1 MSTKTDIMA
10 MLAIMLSLIALMLTV
25 SIAPFLFTKKLAI
38 SNLLNEELNNFE
50 GLYEKVIGEIRL
62 TENKPSRN
70 KRQSQPE
77 MGICECK
84 ADCTCPRGPPGP
96 PGMSGLHGAPGKPG
110 MKGEVGPPGSV
121 LMDKMHA
128 QKKKCCRVCPPGPKG
143 PPGPPGNKGCPGQK
157 GQPGNPGTCGKP
169 GLPGPPGCVG
179 KKGLPGFVGFP
190 GYPGDPGLPGCVF
203 CKGRPGCRG
212 PPGKKGPRGPFGRR
226 GKDGIP
232 GMRGE
237 PGPAG
242 PPGPPGRKGN
252 PGRRGPPGPAG
263 APGPDAQ
270 YCACPTRTEKL
281 LFGSPK
287 NQSNVIELHN
297 YYRSLV
303 GGGNLQCL
311 TTYSEELSEYAEGVA
326 STCTMSTF
334 TTHGIAYSVHK
345 EMPTVDDV
353 VRAFYNEGKYY
364 DKYTGSCSIANG
376 CANFKQFA
384 WFEANA
390 LGCGLSK
397 CEHLNH
403 GSESGFFAVC
413 AYSTKARAGGYPFA
427 PALDCLTCP
436 TEKPLCSRKYHCCTI
451 RSLFASSNI
460 TAELKLQMMRC
471 HPNLKEEDRAY
482 FEQKAGCYSMKVET
496 ILSTILFLLTNQCIQ
511 SAEKLLF
518 GSPKNQSNVI
528 ELHNYYRSLVG
539 GGNLQCLTTYSEELS
554 EYAEGVAS
562 TCTMSTFTTHGIAYS
577 VHKEMPTVD
586 DVVRAFYNEGKYYD
600 KYTGSCSIA
609 NGCANFKQ
617 FAWFEAN
624 ALGCGLSKCEHLN
637 HGSES
642 ELVQV
647 DIHLLLHLTRLYV
660 FNCAIPVEL
669 VNVSSVLTCA
679 MIDPLLKHKL
689 TPAFMGSNNW
699 FEAMTCFE
707 LLQTWHASDPSQF
720 WMDVCRVVSP
730 RHIEQDHQNLNSFGS
745 SPLQPASPLY
755 VPRRRLASTQ
765 NMDFN
770 LNASPGHRSSQDGS
784 FIQATR
790 QSGIIHF
797 RPPTFR
803 QRCIT
808 VEQNSYLTVILG
820 NTDEDIQLIYG
831 HFNNYNGGATSTGCS
846 SLDNCSGSGVTGL
859 GVGAG
864 AGACVARSPTESWLS
879 REKAWAN
886 DCDVNVAFLDFSNF
900 TGEQIADA
908 LKSRFEVGA
917 GQSSSSFAA
926 DVFAASPLFGP
937 LLASTN
943 AGAAAGA
950 DDGADD
956 DDDRNDNWT
965 SSRKR
970 CGPASA
976 GNRAT
981 GRACR
986 VSTDSLDWGSDVEPD
1001 ALSAACAARPAD
1013 YVLTFESRC
1022 SDEAAARPLTSW
1034 NRLGADLSK
1043 RRPPKSTS
1051 LPAMGRAGASSTLLS
1066 SGTTGSCSSSPAN
1079 TDNNVD
1085 TTDSNHTHN
1094 HHHSNTQNSGSSSS
1108 NNNNN
1113 NSGGGGGIGNGK
1125 FSLLRAFRD
1134 RVADALQ
1141 TSIGA
1146 KVVASS
1152 EPPAHES
1159 SGYHTGGTQSSQT
1172 LDTNRTTVD
1181 TDRWSS
1187 RTAPFEGGQF
1197 FLNSRCP
1204 VDVNQNLLVA
1214 TAGCVEAETPNRR
1227 PTFDSRPHTAAQLSP
1242 PTACQDKS
1250 IQTCAGGRLAP
1261 ELEFLRLPFA
1271 LPRLMPGLTPFPLS
1285 LLDQLSSKARGNA
1298 AAAATAHFLHR
1309 PPVGQRPASS
1319 STWSWSS
1326 SNGRLPAKLIPSPP
1340 ARRRLVAVGG
1350 ARRPPVKRDSGFE
1363 SCVPPPAHVHDW
1375 ESLAVLLPDHVQRM
1389 YSTNN
1394 SSSSCWSGTNTGA
1407 GTGAVAAGSRCC
1419 YPSSIDK
1426 PASIWPGRPPFLW
1439 SQAYCSNSSRRTVA
1453 SGVASSGDEALT
1465 GIFRPR
1471 RRRCCCC
1478 RSCGASTQSERPLNQ
1493 THNYNYRHHHHHHH
1507 HSCCQNSGAAVPLK
1521 GSLPDRFFSLE
1532 NVTRYGHGY
1541 YQQPVGFA
1549 LKKCA
1554 STRQLPFAVDQ
1565 QQQQLSD
1572 DTDFSDCCCC
1582 CCCCCCS
1589 GGGSGSGSGSGAGCS
1604 KCGSGFGS
1612 WTRHRH
1618 HHHHHHHRL
1627 SKDGCDDD
1635 EVDHAGSFSPAIGEI
1650 LYRQKTDLVRKF
1662 VLSCDRLK
1670 MNLIPDCCYSNEKN
1684 GPLYRWMICS
1694 IVNFL
1699 EDGLTVPNTIWSVI
1713 CSATKMGPATRPV
1726 YDLVNYLDKN
1736 ELFKDAKVEMFLMG
1750 LFRLHS
1756 LDGWLSYLV
1765 LKGQLLQQ
1773 FYLKSAFLRGATS
1786 GYGNLFDKALS
1797 EIQSLYRFF
1806 DERSSSERANLNAD
1820 DPLASTIAMLEQCV
1834 VHFGRNQP
1842 VDRDQPDRS
1851 DGRWVA
1857 GQQKTISRS
1866 FVPSVP
1872 ATDSRIP
1879 KSSSYPSR
1887 IPTPINR
1894 PGGFHREMSNT
1905 AQKRATNDKK
1915 KGKKAPTTGIYFP
1928 LILIFP
1934 SLLFFTIQSKKN
1946 NTTNG

>member
-1 MSTKTDIMA
+1 
-10 MLAIMLSLIALMLTV
+10 
-25 SIAPFLFTKKLAI
+25 
-38 SNLLNEELNNFE
+38 
-50 GLYEKVIGEIRL
+50 
-62 TENKPSRN
+62 
-70 KRQSQPE
+70 
-77 MGICECK
+77 
-84 ADCTCPRGPPGP
+84 
-96 PGMSGLHGAPGKPG
+96 
-110 MKGEVGPPGSV
+110 
-121 LMDKMHA
+121 
-128 QKKKCCRVCPPGPKG
+128 
-143 PPGPPGNKGCPGQK
+143 
-157 GQPGNPGTCGKP
+157 
-169 GLPGPPGCVG
+169 
-179 KKGLPGFVGFP
+179 
-190 GYPGDPGLPGCVF
+190 
-203 CKGRPGCRG
+203 
-212 PPGKKGPRGPFGRR
+212 
-226 GKDGIP
+226 
-232 GMRGE
+232 
-237 PGPAG
+237 
-242 PPGPPGRKGN
+242 
-252 PGRRGPPGPAG
+252 
-263 APGPDAQ
+263 
-270 YCACPTRTEKL
+270 
-281 LFGSPK
+281 
-287 NQSNVIELHN
+287 
-297 YYRSLV
+297 
-303 GGGNLQCL
+303 
-311 TTYSEELSEYAEGVA
+311 
-326 STCTMSTF
+326 
-334 TTHGIAYSVHK
+334 
-345 EMPTVDDV
+345 
-353 VRAFYNEGKYY
+353 
-364 DKYTGSCSIANG
+364 
-376 CANFKQFA
+376 
-384 WFEANA
+384 
-390 LGCGLSK
+390 
-397 CEHLNH
+397 
-403 GSESGFFAVC
+403 
-413 AYSTKARAGGYPFA
+413 
-427 PALDCLTCP
+427 
-436 TEKPLCSRKYHCCTI
+436 
-451 RSLFASSNI
+451 
-460 TAELKLQMMRC
+460 
-471 HPNLKEEDRAY
+471 
-482 FEQKAGCYSMKVET
+482 
-496 ILSTILFLLTNQCIQ
+496 
-511 SAEKLLF
+511 
-518 GSPKNQSNVI
+518 
-528 ELHNYYRSLVG
+528 
-539 GGNLQCLTTYSEELS
+539 
-554 EYAEGVAS
+554 
-562 TCTMSTFTTHGIAYS
+562 
-577 VHKEMPTVD
+577 
-586 DVVRAFYNEGKYYD
+586 
-600 KYTGSCSIA
+600 
-609 NGCANFKQ
+609 
-617 FAWFEAN
+617 
-624 ALGCGLSKCEHLN
+624 
-637 HGSES
+637 
-642 ELVQV
+642 
-647 DIHLLLHLTRLYV
+647 
-660 FNCAIPVEL
+660 
-669 VNVSSVLTCA
+669 
-679 MIDPLLKHKL
+679 
-689 TPAFMGSNNW
+689 
-699 FEAMTCFE
+699 
-707 LLQTWHASDPSQF
+707 
-720 WMDVCRVVSP
+720 MDVCRVVSP

-755 VPRRRLASTQ
+755 APRRRLASTQ

-784 FIQATR
+784 FIQ
-790 QSGIIHF
+790 
-797 RPPTFR
+797 
-803 QRCIT
+803 
-808 VEQNSYLTVILG
+808 
-820 NTDEDIQLIYG
+820 DEDIQLIYG

-864 AGACVARSPTESWLS
+864 AGAGVARSPTESWLS

-976 GNRAT
+976 GNRAA

-1066 SGTTGSCSSSPAN
+1066 SGTTVVVVVVLGM
-1079 TDNNVD
+1079 
-1085 TTDSNHTHN
+1085 
-1094 HHHSNTQNSGSSSS
+1094 
-1108 NNNNN
+1108 
-1113 NSGGGGGIGNGK
+1113 
-1125 FSLLRAFRD
+1125 
-1134 RVADALQ
+1134 

-1204 VDVNQNLLVA
+1204 VDVNQNLLIA
-1214 TAGCVEAETPNRR
+1214 TAGCVEAEAPNRR

-1394 SSSSCWSGTNTGA
+1394 SSSSCWSGTGTGA
-1407 GTGAVAAGSRCC
+1407 GAGAAAAGSRCC

-1478 RSCGASTQSERPLNQ
+1478 RSCGASTQSERPFNQ
-1493 THNYNYRHHHHHHH
+1493 IHNYNYHHHHHH
-1507 HSCCQNSGAAVPLK
+1507 HSCCHNSGAAVPLK

-1549 LKKCA
+1549 LKNV
-1554 STRQLPFAVDQ
+1554 LPP
-1565 QQQQLSD
+1565 
-1572 DTDFSDCCCC
+1572 
-1582 CCCCCCS
+1582 
-1589 GGGSGSGSGSGAGCS
+1589 GSCRSPGSGSGSGAGCS
-1604 KCGSGFGS
+1604 KCGCGFGS

-1806 DERSSSERANLNAD
+1806 DERSSSERANLHAD

-1834 VHFGRNQP
+1834 VHFGRNQR

-1872 ATDSRIP
+1872 AADSRIP

-1905 AQKRATNDKK
+1905 AQKRATNDK
-1915 KGKKAPTTGIYFP
+1915 
-1928 LILIFP
+1928 
-1934 SLLFFTIQSKKN
+1934 S
-1946 NTTNG
+1946 

>member
-10 MLAIMLSLIALMLTV
+10 MLAIMLSLIAIMLTV

-77 MGICECK
+77 MGICECE
-84 ADCTCPRGPPGP
+84 ADGICPRGPPGP

-110 MKGEVGPPGSV
+110 MKGEVGPSGLILV
-121 LMDKMHA
+121 EKLQA

-143 PPGPPGNKGCPGQK
+143 TPGPPGNKGSPGRK
-157 GQPGNPGTCGKP
+157 GHPGMPGKCGKP
-169 GLPGPPGCVG
+169 GLPGPPGRG
-179 KKGLPGFVGFP
+179 GNKGPPGFIGLP
-190 GYPGDPGLPGCVF
+190 GYPGDPGLPGCAF

-212 PPGKKGPRGPFGRR
+212 PPGKKGQRGPFGRR

-242 PPGPPGRKGN
+242 PPGPPGKSGS
-252 PGRRGPPGPAG
+252 PGRPGPPGPAG
-263 APGPDAQ
+263 APGTDGQ
-270 YCACPTRTEKL
+270 YCACPTRTERL
-281 LFGSPK
+281 LFSSPK
-287 NQSNVIELHN
+287 NQTNVIELHN

-311 TTYSEELSEYAEGVA
+311 TTYSEELSEYAERVA
-326 STCTMSTF
+326 SSCTKSMFSTY
-334 TTHGIAYSVHK
+334 GIAYSVHPK
-345 EMPTVDDV
+345 MPTVEDV
-353 VRAFYNEGKYY
+353 VQAFYNEGKYY
-364 DKYTGSCSIANG
+364 DRYTGSCSNANG
-376 CANFKQFA
+376 CVNFKQFA

-397 CEHLNH
+397 CERLSH
-403 GSESGFFAVC
+403 GSESGYFAVC
-413 AYSTKARAGGYPFA
+413 AYSTKARASGYPFA

-436 TEKPLCSRKYHCCTI
+436 TEKPLCSRKYHCCTTE
-451 RSLFASSNI
+451 R
-460 TAELKLQMMRC
+460 
-471 HPNLKEEDRAY
+471 
-482 FEQKAGCYSMKVET
+482 
-496 ILSTILFLLTNQCIQ
+496 
-511 SAEKLLF
+511 LLF
-518 GSPKNQSNVI
+518 SSPKNQTNVI

-554 EYAEGVAS
+554 EYAERVAS
-562 TCTMSTFTTHGIAYS
+562 SCTKSMFSTYGIAYS
-577 VHKEMPTVD
+577 VHPKMPTVE
-586 DVVRAFYNEGKYYD
+586 DVVQAFYNEGKYYD
-600 KYTGSCSIA
+600 RYTGSCSNA
-609 NGCANFKQ
+609 NGCVNFKQ

-624 ALGCGLSKCEHLN
+624 ALGCGLSKCERLS

-642 ELVQV
+642 GYFAVCAYSTKARASGYPFAPALDCLTCPTEKPLCSRKYHCCTIALTFFKLNFSLV
-647 DIHLLLHLTRLYV
+647 LRLCDPSRV
-660 FNCAIPVEL
+660 GECFVGTKL
-669 VNVSSVLTCA
+669 CA

-689 TPAFMGSNNW
+689 TPAFMGLNNW
-699 FEAMTCFE
+699 LEAMSYLE

-730 RHIEQDHQNLNSFGS
+730 RHEQDHQNLNSFGS

-755 VPRRRLASTQ
+755 APRRRLASAQ

-784 FIQATR
+784 FIQ
-790 QSGIIHF
+790 
-797 RPPTFR
+797 
-803 QRCIT
+803 
-808 VEQNSYLTVILG
+808 
-820 NTDEDIQLIYG
+820 DEDIQLIYG
-831 HFNNYNGGATSTGCS
+831 HFNNYNAGATSTGCS
-846 SLDNCSGSGVTGL
+846 SLNSCSGVAGL
-859 GVGAG
+859 GAG
-864 AGACVARSPTESWLS
+864 AGAGVARSPTESWLN

-937 LLASTN
+937 LLASTG
-943 AGAAAGA
+943 AGAVGGAGA
-950 DDGADD
+950 GAVADDAPDEDD
-956 DDDRNDNWT
+956 DDARNDNWP
-965 SSRKR
+965 SARQR
-970 CGPASA
+970 CGPTSA
-976 GNRAT
+976 GQRA

-986 VSTDSLDWGSDVEPD
+986 VSTDSLDWSSDVEPD

-1051 LPAMGRAGASSTLLS
+1051 LPVMGRAGASSTLLS
-1066 SGTTGSCSSSPAN
+1066 SGTGSCSSSPAN
-1079 TDNNVD
+1079 TDNNAD
-1085 TTDSNHTHN
+1085 TSDSNHTHN
-1094 HHHSNTQNSGSSSS
+1094 HHSNTQNSSSS

-1113 NSGGGGGIGNGK
+1113 NNSNNGAGGGNSSNGK

-1141 TSIGA
+1141 TSISA

-1172 LDTNRTTVD
+1172 LDTNRATVD

-1187 RTAPFEGGQF
+1187 RTAPFEGTPF
-1197 FLNSRCP
+1197 FLNVRCP
-1204 VDVNQNLLVA
+1204 VDVNQNLLTA
-1214 TAGCVEAETPNRR
+1214 TGCVEAEATNGGRTFGDLLDLQRQRSRRQTAEPSARTP
-1227 PTFDSRPHTAAQLSP
+1227 
-1242 PTACQDKS
+1242 CQDKS
-1250 IQTCAGGRLAP
+1250 IQTCRLAP

-1285 LLDQLSSKARGNA
+1285 LLDQLSSKARGSAAATATSAAVAAAAA
-1298 AAAATAHFLHR
+1298 AAAATTAQFRR
-1309 PPVGQRPASS
+1309 PLVAQRPSSS

-1326 SNGRLPAKLIPSPP
+1326 SNGRLPVKLIPSPP
-1340 ARRRLVAVGG
+1340 ARRRLAAAGG

-1389 YSTNN
+1389 YCNN
-1394 SSSSCWSGTNTGA
+1394 SSSSCWSGAGA
-1407 GTGAVAAGSRCC
+1407 GTGAVAAAGSRC

-1426 PASIWPGRPPFLW
+1426 PASIGPVRPPFLW
-1439 SQAYCSNSSRRTVA
+1439 SQAYCNSSRRTVA
-1453 SGVASSGDEALT
+1453 SAAASSGDEGPGDALT

-1471 RRRCCCC
+1471 WRCCCC
-1478 RSCGASTQSERPLNQ
+1478 RSCGASTQSERPLSSQ
-1493 THNYNYRHHHHHHH
+1493 NYNSNYNCY
-1507 HSCCQNSGAAVPLK
+1507 HSCCHNNGAAVPLK

-1565 QQQQLSD
+1565 QQQQQLFD
-1572 DTDFSDCCCC
+1572 DIDFSDTRDCCCC
-1582 CCCCCCS
+1582 CCC
-1589 GGGSGSGSGSGAGCS
+1589 GGGGGGCSCCGGCCS
-1604 KCGSGFGS
+1604 KCGSGLGS
-1612 WTRHRH
+1612 WARHRH
-1618 HHHHHHHRL
+1618 HHHHHYHHHHHHHRL

-1635 EVDHAGSFSPAIGEI
+1635 ELDHAGSFSPAIGEI

-1662 VLSCDRLK
+1662 ILSCDRLK

-1736 ELFKDAKVEMFLMG
+1736 EQFKDAKVEMFLMG

-1765 LKGQLLQQ
+1765 LKGQLLRQ

-1786 GYGNLFDKALS
+1786 GYCNLFEKALS
-1797 EIQSLYRFF
+1797 EIQSLYQLF
-1806 DERSSSERANLNAD
+1806 DERCSSERANLHAD
-1820 DPLASTIAMLEQCV
+1820 DPLASTIATLEQCV
-1834 VHFGRNQP
+1834 VHFRQNRR
-1842 VDRDQPDRS
+1842 VDHDSQPDTT
-1851 DGRWVA
+1851 
-1857 GQQKTISRS
+1857 GQQRTISRS
-1866 FVPSVP
+1866 FVPAVP
-1872 ATDSRIP
+1872 AADSRIP

-1894 PGGFHREMSNT
+1894 PGGIHREVSNT
-1905 AQKRATNDKK
+1905 AQKRATDK
-1915 KGKKAPTTGIYFP
+1915 
-1928 LILIFP
+1928 
-1934 SLLFFTIQSKKN
+1934 S
-1946 NTTNG
+1946 

>member
-38 SNLLNEELNNFE
+38 SNLLNEQLNNFE

-77 MGICECK
+77 MGICECE
-84 ADCTCPRGPPGP
+84 ADCICPRGPPGP

-143 PPGPPGNKGCPGQK
+143 PPGPPGNKGFPGQK
-157 GQPGNPGTCGKP
+157 GRPGNPGKCGKP
-169 GLPGPPGCVG
+169 GLPGPPGRVG
-179 KKGLPGFVGFP
+179 KQGLPGFIGFP

-212 PPGKKGPRGPFGRR
+212 PPGKKGQRGPFGRR

-242 PPGPPGRKGN
+242 PPGPPGKKGN

-270 YCACPTRTEKL
+270 YCACPTRTERL
-281 LFGSPK
+281 LFGSLK

-326 STCTMSTF
+326 SSCTMSMF
-334 TTHGIAYSVHK
+334 TTYGIAYSVHK

-364 DKYTGSCSIANG
+364 DRYTGSCSIANG
-376 CANFKQFA
+376 CVNFKQFA

-403 GSESGFFAVC
+403 GSESGYFAVC
-413 AYSTKARAGGYPFA
+413 AYSTKARASGYPFA

-451 RSLFASSNI
+451 V
-460 TAELKLQMMRC
+460 
-471 HPNLKEEDRAY
+471 Y
-482 FEQKAGCYSMKVET
+482 
-496 ILSTILFLLTNQCIQ
+496 
-511 SAEKLLF
+511 EK
-518 GSPKNQSNVI
+518 K
-528 ELHNYYRSLVG
+528 
-539 GGNLQCLTTYSEELS
+539 
-554 EYAEGVAS
+554 
-562 TCTMSTFTTHGIAYS
+562 
-577 VHKEMPTVD
+577 
-586 DVVRAFYNEGKYYD
+586 
-600 KYTGSCSIA
+600 
-609 NGCANFKQ
+609 
-617 FAWFEAN
+617 
-624 ALGCGLSKCEHLN
+624 
-637 HGSES
+637 
-642 ELVQV
+642 
-647 DIHLLLHLTRLYV
+647 RLYV

-689 TPAFMGSNNW
+689 TPAFVGSNNW

-755 VPRRRLASTQ
+755 APRRRLASTQ

-784 FIQATR
+784 FIQ
-790 QSGIIHF
+790 
-797 RPPTFR
+797 
-803 QRCIT
+803 
-808 VEQNSYLTVILG
+808 
-820 NTDEDIQLIYG
+820 DEDIQLIYG

-864 AGACVARSPTESWLS
+864 AGAGVARSPTESWLS

-976 GNRAT
+976 GNRAA

-1204 VDVNQNLLVA
+1204 VDVNQNLLIA
-1214 TAGCVEAETPNRR
+1214 TAGCVEAEAPNRR

-1394 SSSSCWSGTNTGA
+1394 SSSSCWSGTGTGA
-1407 GTGAVAAGSRCC
+1407 GAGAAAAGSRCC

-1478 RSCGASTQSERPLNQ
+1478 RSCGASTQSERPFNQ
-1493 THNYNYRHHHHHHH
+1493 IHNYNYHHHHHH
-1507 HSCCQNSGAAVPLK
+1507 HSCCHNSGAAVPLK

-1582 CCCCCCS
+1582 CCCCCCCS

-1604 KCGSGFGS
+1604 KCGCGFGS

-1713 CSATKMGPATRPV
+1713 CSATKMG
-1726 YDLVNYLDKN
+1726 
-1736 ELFKDAKVEMFLMG
+1736 
-1750 LFRLHS
+1750 RLHS

-1806 DERSSSERANLNAD
+1806 DERSSSERANLHAD

-1834 VHFGRNQP
+1834 VHFGRNQR

-1872 ATDSRIP
+1872 AADSRIP

-1905 AQKRATNDKK
+1905 AQKRATNDK
-1915 KGKKAPTTGIYFP
+1915 
-1928 LILIFP
+1928 
-1934 SLLFFTIQSKKN
+1934 SLLSLSSFIRNFSIR
-1946 NTTNG
+1946 

>member
-77 MGICECK
+77 MGICECI

-281 LFGSPK
+281 LFGSSQ

-390 LGCGLSK
+390 LGCGLTK

-403 GSESGFFAVC
+403 GSESGYFAVC

-436 TEKPLCSRKYHCCTI
+436 TEKPLCI
-451 RSLFASSNI
+451 FI
-460 TAELKLQMMRC
+460 
-471 HPNLKEEDRAY
+471 
-482 FEQKAGCYSMKVET
+482 
-496 ILSTILFLLTNQCIQ
+496 
-511 SAEKLLF
+511 
-518 GSPKNQSNVI
+518 
-528 ELHNYYRSLVG
+528 
-539 GGNLQCLTTYSEELS
+539 SE
-554 EYAEGVAS
+554 
-562 TCTMSTFTTHGIAYS
+562 F
-577 VHKEMPTVD
+577 
-586 DVVRAFYNEGKYYD
+586 F
-600 KYTGSCSIA
+600 
-609 NGCANFKQ
+609 
-617 FAWFEAN
+617 
-624 ALGCGLSKCEHLN
+624 SK
-637 HGSES
+637 
-642 ELVQV
+642 
-647 DIHLLLHLTRLYV
+647 RLYV

-976 GNRAT
+976 GNRAA

-1094 HHHSNTQNSGSSSS
+1094 NHHSNTQNSGSSSS
-1108 NNNNN
+1108 NNNNNN

-1141 TSIGA
+1141 TSIGS

-1465 GIFRPR
+1465 GIFHPR

-1582 CCCCCCS
+1582 CCCCCCCS
-1589 GGGSGSGSGSGAGCS
+1589 GGGSGSGAGCS

-1872 ATDSRIP
+1872 AADSRIP

-1905 AQKRATNDKK
+1905 AQKRATHDKR
-1915 KGKKAPTTGIYFP
+1915 KKAPTTRIYFP
-1928 LILIFP
+1928 YYFLSLILIFF
-1934 SLLFFTIQSKKN
+1934 SLLFFTIQSKKK
-1946 NTTNG
+1946 TQHTMNG

>member
-1 MSTKTDIMA
+1 LFYCSLLTIKCRMKVETILSTI
-10 MLAIMLSLIALMLTV
+10 LFLLTNQC
-25 SIAPFLFTKKLAI
+25 I
-38 SNLLNEELNNFE
+38 
-50 GLYEKVIGEIRL
+50 
-62 TENKPSRN
+62 
-70 KRQSQPE
+70 QS
-77 MGICECK
+77 
-84 ADCTCPRGPPGP
+84 A
-96 PGMSGLHGAPGKPG
+96 
-110 MKGEVGPPGSV
+110 
-121 LMDKMHA
+121 
-128 QKKKCCRVCPPGPKG
+128 
-143 PPGPPGNKGCPGQK
+143 
-157 GQPGNPGTCGKP
+157 
-169 GLPGPPGCVG
+169 
-179 KKGLPGFVGFP
+179 
-190 GYPGDPGLPGCVF
+190 
-203 CKGRPGCRG
+203 
-212 PPGKKGPRGPFGRR
+212 
-226 GKDGIP
+226 
-232 GMRGE
+232 
-237 PGPAG
+237 
-242 PPGPPGRKGN
+242 
-252 PGRRGPPGPAG
+252 
-263 APGPDAQ
+263 
-270 YCACPTRTEKL
+270 EKL
-281 LFGSPK
+281 LFGSLK

-403 GSESGFFAVC
+403 GSESGYFAVC

-436 TEKPLCSRKYHCCTI
+436 TEKPLCSRKYHCCT
-451 RSLFASSNI
+451 
-460 TAELKLQMMRC
+460 T
-471 HPNLKEEDRAY
+471 
-482 FEQKAGCYSMKVET
+482 
-496 ILSTILFLLTNQCIQ
+496 
-511 SAEKLLF
+511 EKLLF

-784 FIQATR
+784 FIQ
-790 QSGIIHF
+790 
-797 RPPTFR
+797 
-803 QRCIT
+803 
-808 VEQNSYLTVILG
+808 
-820 NTDEDIQLIYG
+820 DEDIQLIYG

-1113 NSGGGGGIGNGK
+1113 NNSGGGGGIGNGK

-1141 TSIGA
+1141 TSISA

-1797 EIQSLYRFF
+1797 EIH
-1806 DERSSSERANLNAD
+1806 
-1820 DPLASTIAMLEQCV
+1820 TIAMLEQCV

-1905 AQKRATNDKK
+1905 AQKRATNDKR
-1915 KGKKAPTTGIYFP
+1915 KKAPTTGIYFP

-1934 SLLFFTIQSKKN
+1934 SLLFFTIQSKKKQH
-1946 NTTNG
+1946 TTNG

>member
-10 MLAIMLSLIALMLTV
+10 MLAIMLSLIAIMLTV

-38 SNLLNEELNNFE
+38 SNLLNAELNNFE

-77 MGICECK
+77 MGICECE
-84 ADCTCPRGPPGP
+84 ADGICPRGPPGP

-110 MKGEVGPPGSV
+110 RKGEVGPSGLTLV
-121 LMDKMHA
+121 QKLQAD
-128 QKKKCCRVCPPGPKG
+128 KKKCCRVCPPGPKG
-143 PPGPPGNKGCPGQK
+143 PPGPPGNKGCPGRK
-157 GQPGNPGTCGKP
+157 GHPGAPGRCGKP
-169 GLPGPPGCVG
+169 GLPGPPGCAG
-179 KKGLPGFVGFP
+179 RKGPPGFMGFP

-203 CKGRPGCRG
+203 CKGPPGCRG
-212 PPGKKGPRGPFGRR
+212 PPGKKGQRGPFGRR

-242 PPGPPGRKGN
+242 PPGPPGIRGN
-252 PGRRGPPGPAG
+252 PGRPGRPGPAG
-263 APGPDAQ
+263 APGTDGQ
-270 YCACPTRTEKL
+270 YCACPTRTGKL
-281 LFGSPK
+281 LFSSSK
-287 NQSNVIELHN
+287 NQTNIIELHN

-311 TTYSEELSEYAEGVA
+311 TTYSEELSEYAEKVA
-326 STCTMSTF
+326 SSCTKSMFSTY
-334 TTHGIAYSVHK
+334 GVAYSVHQ
-345 EMPTVDDV
+345 EMPTVEDV

-364 DKYTGSCSIANG
+364 DRYTGSCSNANG
-376 CANFKQFA
+376 CVNFKQFA

-397 CEHLNH
+397 CERLSH
-403 GSESGFFAVC
+403 GSESGYFVVC
-413 AYSTKARAGGYPFA
+413 AYSTKARATGYPFA

-436 TEKPLCSRKYHCCTI
+436 TEKPLCSRKYHCCT
-451 RSLFASSNI
+451 
-460 TAELKLQMMRC
+460 T
-471 HPNLKEEDRAY
+471 
-482 FEQKAGCYSMKVET
+482 G
-496 ILSTILFLLTNQCIQ
+496 
-511 SAEKLLF
+511 KLLF
-518 GSPKNQSNVI
+518 SSSKNQTNII

-554 EYAEGVAS
+554 EYAEKVAS
-562 TCTMSTFTTHGIAYS
+562 SCTKSMFSTYGVAYS
-577 VHKEMPTVD
+577 VHQEMPTVE

-600 KYTGSCSIA
+600 RYTGSCSNA
-609 NGCANFKQ
+609 NGCVNFKQ

-624 ALGCGLSKCEHLN
+624 ALGCGLSKCERLS

-642 ELVQV
+642 GYFVVCAYSTKARATGYPFAPAL
-647 DIHLLLHLTRLYV
+647 DCLTCPTEKPLCSRKYHCCTTLDV
-660 FNCAIPVEL
+660 ESDCAIPVEL
-669 VNVSSVLTCA
+669 VNVSLVLTCA

-689 TPAFMGSNNW
+689 TAAFMGIEQLVGSD
-699 FEAMTCFE
+699 E
-707 LLQTWHASDPSQF
+707 TWHASDPSQF

-730 RHIEQDHQNLNSFGS
+730 RHEQDHQNLNSFGS

-755 VPRRRLASTQ
+755 APRRRLASAQ

-784 FIQATR
+784 FIQ
-790 QSGIIHF
+790 
-797 RPPTFR
+797 
-803 QRCIT
+803 
-808 VEQNSYLTVILG
+808 
-820 NTDEDIQLIYG
+820 DEDIQLIYG
-831 HFNNYNGGATSTGCS
+831 HFNNYNTGATSTGCS
-846 SLDNCSGSGVTGL
+846 SLNSCSGVAGL

-864 AGACVARSPTESWLS
+864 TGVARSPTESWLS

-937 LLASTN
+937 LLASTGAGAVGG

-950 DDGADD
+950 GAVADDVPDEDD
-956 DDDRNDNWT
+956 DDARNDNWP
-965 SSRKR
+965 SARQR

-976 GNRAT
+976 GQRA

-986 VSTDSLDWGSDVEPD
+986 VSTDSLDWSSDVEPD

-1066 SGTTGSCSSSPAN
+1066 SGTGSCSSSPAN
-1079 TDNNVD
+1079 TDNNAD
-1085 TTDSNHTHN
+1085 TSDSNHTHN
-1094 HHHSNTQNSGSSSS
+1094 NHSNTQNSSSS

-1113 NSGGGGGIGNGK
+1113 NNSSSNNGGGNSSGNGK

-1172 LDTNRTTVD
+1172 LDTTNRATVD

-1187 RTAPFEGGQF
+1187 RTAPFEGGGPF
-1197 FLNSRCP
+1197 FLNIRCP
-1204 VDVNQNLLVA
+1204 VDVNQNLLTA
-1214 TAGCVEAETPNRR
+1214 TGCVEAEASNGRR
-1227 PTFDSRPHTAAQLSP
+1227 TFGDLLDLQRQRSQRQTAEPSTR
-1242 PTACQDKS
+1242 TACQDKS
-1250 IQTCAGGRLAP
+1250 IQTGGRLAP

-1285 LLDQLSSKARGNA
+1285 LLDQLSSKTRGNA
-1298 AAAATAHFLHR
+1298 AATATAAAAAATTAQFRR
-1309 PPVGQRPASS
+1309 PPVGQRPSS
-1319 STWSWSS
+1319 SSIWSWSS

-1340 ARRRLVAVGG
+1340 ARRRLAVAGG

-1389 YSTNN
+1389 YCNN
-1394 SSSSCWSGTNTGA
+1394 SSSSCWSGAGAGAGA
-1407 GTGAVAAGSRCC
+1407 GTGVVGAAGAVADGSRC

-1426 PASIWPGRPPFLW
+1426 PASVGPGRPPFLW
-1439 SQAYCSNSSRRTVA
+1439 SQAYCSSSRRTVA
-1453 SGVASSGDEALT
+1453 SAGACSGGDEGPLT

-1471 RRRCCCC
+1471 WRCCCC
-1478 RSCGASTQSERPLNQ
+1478 RSCGVSTQSERPLCSHNCNS
-1493 THNYNYRHHHHHHH
+1493 NYNCY
-1507 HSCCQNSGAAVPLK
+1507 HSCCHNNGTTVPLK

-1565 QQQQLSD
+1565 QLQQMFD
-1572 DTDFSDCCCC
+1572 DIDFSDTRDCC
-1582 CCCCCCS
+1582 
-1589 GGGSGSGSGSGAGCS
+1589 
-1604 KCGSGFGS
+1604 
-1612 WTRHRH
+1612 
-1618 HHHHHHHRL
+1618 
-1627 SKDGCDDD
+1627 GCDDD
-1635 EVDHAGSFSPAIGEI
+1635 ELDHAGSFSPAIGEI

-1662 VLSCDRLK
+1662 ILSCDRLK

-1736 ELFKDAKVEMFLMG
+1736 EQFKDAKVEMFLMG

-1765 LKGQLLQQ
+1765 LKSQLLRQ

-1786 GYGNLFDKALS
+1786 GYGNLFEKALS
-1797 EIQSLYRFF
+1797 EIQSLYQLF
-1806 DERSSSERANLNAD
+1806 DERCSSEVANLHAD
-1820 DPLASTIAMLEQCV
+1820 DPLASTIATLEQCV
-1834 VHFGRNQP
+1834 VHFRKNRR
-1842 VDRDQPDRS
+1842 VDHDQPDT
-1851 DGRWVA
+1851 
-1857 GQQKTISRS
+1857 GQQRTISRS
-1866 FVPSVP
+1866 FVPAVP
-1872 ATDSRIP
+1872 AADSRIP

-1894 PGGFHREMSNT
+1894 HRELLNT
-1905 AQKRATNDKK
+1905 GQKRAAGNK
-1915 KGKKAPTTGIYFP
+1915 
-1928 LILIFP
+1928 
-1934 SLLFFTIQSKKN
+1934 S
-1946 NTTNG
+1946 

>member
-77 MGICECK
+77 MGICECI

-143 PPGPPGNKGCPGQK
+143 PPGPPGNKGCPLRSCYLVLLKIKAMLLNYIIITEVSLETTYSEELSEYAEGVAS
-157 GQPGNPGTCGKP
+157 TCTMSTFTTHGIAYSVHKEMPTVDDVVRAFYNEGKYYDKYTGSCSIANGCANFKQFAWFEANALGC
-169 GLPGPPGCVG
+169 GLSKCEHLNHGSESGYFAVCAYSTKARAG
-179 KKGLPGFVGFP
+179 
-190 GYPGDPGLPGCVF
+190 GYPF
-203 CKGRPGCRG
+203 A
-212 PPGKKGPRGPFGRR
+212 
-226 GKDGIP
+226 
-232 GMRGE
+232 
-237 PGPAG
+237 PAL
-242 PPGPPGRKGN
+242 
-252 PGRRGPPGPAG
+252 
-263 APGPDAQ
+263 D
-270 YCACPTRTEKL
+270 CLTCPTEKPLCSRKYHCCTIRSLFASSNITAEKL
-281 LFGSPK
+281 LFGSSQ

-403 GSESGFFAVC
+403 GSESGYFAVC

-436 TEKPLCSRKYHCCTI
+436 TEKPLCI
-451 RSLFASSNI
+451 FI
-460 TAELKLQMMRC
+460 
-471 HPNLKEEDRAY
+471 
-482 FEQKAGCYSMKVET
+482 
-496 ILSTILFLLTNQCIQ
+496 
-511 SAEKLLF
+511 
-518 GSPKNQSNVI
+518 
-528 ELHNYYRSLVG
+528 
-539 GGNLQCLTTYSEELS
+539 SE
-554 EYAEGVAS
+554 
-562 TCTMSTFTTHGIAYS
+562 F
-577 VHKEMPTVD
+577 
-586 DVVRAFYNEGKYYD
+586 F
-600 KYTGSCSIA
+600 
-609 NGCANFKQ
+609 
-617 FAWFEAN
+617 
-624 ALGCGLSKCEHLN
+624 SK
-637 HGSES
+637 
-642 ELVQV
+642 
-647 DIHLLLHLTRLYV
+647 RLYV
-660 FNCAIPVEL
+660 FNCVIPVEL

-808 VEQNSYLTVILG
+808 VEQKSYLTVILG

-976 GNRAT
+976 GNRAA

-1094 HHHSNTQNSGSSSS
+1094 NHHSNTQNSGSSSS
-1108 NNNNN
+1108 NNNNNN

-1141 TSIGA
+1141 TSIGS

-1465 GIFRPR
+1465 GIFHPR

-1493 THNYNYRHHHHHHH
+1493 THNYNYRHHHHHH

-1582 CCCCCCS
+1582 CCCCCCCS
-1589 GGGSGSGSGSGAGCS
+1589 GGGSGSGAGCS

-1612 WTRHRH
+1612 WTRHR

-1872 ATDSRIP
+1872 AADSRIP

-1905 AQKRATNDKK
+1905 AQKRATNDK
-1915 KGKKAPTTGIYFP
+1915 
-1928 LILIFP
+1928 
-1934 SLLFFTIQSKKN
+1934 S
-1946 NTTNG
+1946 

>member
-1 MSTKTDIMA
+1 LFYCSLLTIKCRMKVETILSTI
-10 MLAIMLSLIALMLTV
+10 LFLLTNQC
-25 SIAPFLFTKKLAI
+25 I
-38 SNLLNEELNNFE
+38 
-50 GLYEKVIGEIRL
+50 
-62 TENKPSRN
+62 
-70 KRQSQPE
+70 QS
-77 MGICECK
+77 
-84 ADCTCPRGPPGP
+84 A
-96 PGMSGLHGAPGKPG
+96 
-110 MKGEVGPPGSV
+110 
-121 LMDKMHA
+121 
-128 QKKKCCRVCPPGPKG
+128 
-143 PPGPPGNKGCPGQK
+143 
-157 GQPGNPGTCGKP
+157 
-169 GLPGPPGCVG
+169 
-179 KKGLPGFVGFP
+179 
-190 GYPGDPGLPGCVF
+190 
-203 CKGRPGCRG
+203 
-212 PPGKKGPRGPFGRR
+212 
-226 GKDGIP
+226 
-232 GMRGE
+232 
-237 PGPAG
+237 
-242 PPGPPGRKGN
+242 
-252 PGRRGPPGPAG
+252 
-263 APGPDAQ
+263 
-270 YCACPTRTEKL
+270 EKL
-281 LFGSPK
+281 LFGSLK

-403 GSESGFFAVC
+403 GSESGYFAVC

-436 TEKPLCSRKYHCCTI
+436 TEKPLCSRKYHCCT
-451 RSLFASSNI
+451 
-460 TAELKLQMMRC
+460 T
-471 HPNLKEEDRAY
+471 
-482 FEQKAGCYSMKVET
+482 
-496 ILSTILFLLTNQCIQ
+496 
-511 SAEKLLF
+511 EKLLF

-784 FIQATR
+784 FIQ
-790 QSGIIHF
+790 
-797 RPPTFR
+797 
-803 QRCIT
+803 
-808 VEQNSYLTVILG
+808 
-820 NTDEDIQLIYG
+820 DEDIQLIYG

-1113 NSGGGGGIGNGK
+1113 NNSGGGGGIGNGK

-1141 TSIGA
+1141 TSISA

-1806 DERSSSERANLNAD
+1806 DERSSSERANSNAD

-1905 AQKRATNDKK
+1905 AQKRATNDKR
-1915 KGKKAPTTGIYFP
+1915 KKAPTTGIYFP

-1934 SLLFFTIQSKKN
+1934 SLLFFTIQSKKKQH
-1946 NTTNG
+1946 TTNG